1 MSVIEPMGSYL
12 ALVLVTAMQGD
23 LAVDDTSVDSAG
35 ELTKPAFPWWETAMR
50 HQGFQVLLGSSP
62 AESTLTLLANSP
74 KYPKRTLGRYNR
86 VYWRY
91 HRLPHQVAGVLAP
104 C

>member
-62 AESTLTLLANSP
+62 AESTLVSLGAIRRKNRQMKELSDDLLH
-74 KYPKRTLGRYNR
+74 
-86 VYWRY
+86 
-91 HRLPHQVAGVLAP
+91 HRNAQKP
-104 C
+104 CRWEH